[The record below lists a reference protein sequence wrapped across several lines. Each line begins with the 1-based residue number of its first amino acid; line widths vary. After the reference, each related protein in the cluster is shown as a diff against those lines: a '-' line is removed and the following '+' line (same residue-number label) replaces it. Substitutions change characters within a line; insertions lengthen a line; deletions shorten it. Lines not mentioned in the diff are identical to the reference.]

1 MKEYL
6 KRIEVKMRKEVVN
19 RLHELMLKNDD
30 IIVLTGDLGFG
41 TLDKIRD
48 NFPDRFYNVGASEQ
62 AMSDI
67 AVGLSLAGKIPV
79 TYTITPFY
87 YRCFETLRTYINH
100 ESIKVIMLG
109 SGRDD
114 DYSIDGFSHYA
125 SDDFALL
132 NNFRNIQKV
141 WPPDADT
148 AKDVLEEA
156 VNGDK
161 PYYINLR
168 K

>member
-1 MKEYL
+1 M
-6 KRIEVKMRKEVVN
+6 RREVAN
-19 RLHELMLKNDD
+19 RLHELMSKNDD
-30 IIVLTGDLGFG
+30 IILLTADLGFG
-41 TLDKIRD
+41 LFDKIRD
-48 NFPDRFYNVGASEQ
+48 DFPDRFINTGASEQ

-67 AVGLSLAGKIPV
+67 AVGLSLAGKTPV

-87 YRCFETLRTYINH
+87 YRCFETIRTYINH

-114 DYSIDGFSHYA
+114 DYEVDGFSHYA
-125 SDDFALL
+125 GDDFALL

-148 AKDVLEEA
+148 AKEALEEA
-156 VNGDK
+156 VKGDK
-161 PYYINLR
+161 PYYINLQ